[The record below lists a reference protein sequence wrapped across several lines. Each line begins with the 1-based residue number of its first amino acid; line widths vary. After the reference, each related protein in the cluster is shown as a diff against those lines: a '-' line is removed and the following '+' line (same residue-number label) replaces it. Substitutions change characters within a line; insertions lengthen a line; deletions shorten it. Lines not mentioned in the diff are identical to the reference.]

1 MEKKFEEVA
10 KTRHNEVDTF
20 ARRPFEDLLRKTFD
34 FRVGN
39 NSDDMR
45 RLKEIYDGVDE
56 LEHNV

>member
-1 MEKKFEEVA
+1 MRTTYV
-10 KTRHNEVDTF
+10 
-20 ARRPFEDLLRKTFD
+20 

-45 RLKEIYDGVDE
+45 RLKEIWEGVDE

>member
-1 MEKKFEEVA
+1 MGEKYEEVA
-10 KTRHNEVDTF
+10 KTRHNPVDKF
-20 ARRPFEDLLRKTFD
+20 AKRPFEALKKTFD